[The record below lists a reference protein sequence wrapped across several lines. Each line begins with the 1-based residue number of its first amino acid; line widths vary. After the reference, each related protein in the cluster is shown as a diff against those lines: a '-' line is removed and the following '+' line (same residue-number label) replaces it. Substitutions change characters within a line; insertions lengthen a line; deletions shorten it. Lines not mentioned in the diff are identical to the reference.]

1 MIPDCRHHVDVKG
14 GLKGTEYSVWEQSL
28 NSCML
33 HLLEEVLDG
42 REGAGVLLIGAVGG
56 VHSGAGLVIHLVT
69 LPGGRRGEKDGE

>member
-1 MIPDCRHHVDVKG
+1 M
-14 GLKGTEYSVWEQSL
+14 
-28 NSCML
+28 NSCTL

-69 LPGGRRGEKDGE
+69 LPGGGGVRRMGSKRVLPSMRRRRKRNMSRRRWN